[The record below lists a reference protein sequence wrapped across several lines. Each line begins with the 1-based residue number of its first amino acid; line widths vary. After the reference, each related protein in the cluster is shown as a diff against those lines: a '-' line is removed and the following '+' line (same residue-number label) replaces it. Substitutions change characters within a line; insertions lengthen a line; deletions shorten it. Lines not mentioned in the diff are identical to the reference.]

1 MSELV
6 LKVLSSL
13 LKLTAFLYLSA
24 VAENKNNNKVVI
36 PLGKMHLQSYFLLKL
51 IVSFHAKIIPFISA
65 ISFVTGSI
73 FSTTIILED
82 GPVP

>member
-1 MSELV
+1 MSL
-6 LKVLSSL
+6 LSSL
-13 LKLTAFLYLSA
+13 LKLTTFLYLSA
-24 VAENKNNNKVVI
+24 VTENKDKGVI

-51 IVSFHAKIIPFISA
+51 IVSFHAKIISPISA

-82 GPVP
+82 GLVP

>member
-1 MSELV
+1 MSLH
-6 LKVLSSL
+6 SSL
-13 LKLTAFLYLSA
+13 LKLTTVLYLSA

-36 PLGKMHLQSYFLLKL
+36 PLGKIHLQSYFLLKL
-51 IVSFHAKIIPFISA
+51 IVSFHAKIISPISA

-82 GPVP
+82 GLVP